1 MMNNL
6 LYMISTSVIIGCI
19 LLLFYYCMKLL
30 SAVINRGKSTRE
42 HKKID
47 ETMSKLDNTILLS
60 VMTVNKSMVDRLK
73 ESQSFFQQEKEE
85 AFHEAKDRIMNI
97 INEEEIQ
104 CLNTYI
110 GNIDEWINNRIEY
123 YVKILKK

>member
-1 MMNNL
+1 MNNL

-19 LLLFYYCMKLL
+19 LVLFYYCMKLL

>member
-19 LLLFYYCMKLL
+19 LVLFYYCMKLL